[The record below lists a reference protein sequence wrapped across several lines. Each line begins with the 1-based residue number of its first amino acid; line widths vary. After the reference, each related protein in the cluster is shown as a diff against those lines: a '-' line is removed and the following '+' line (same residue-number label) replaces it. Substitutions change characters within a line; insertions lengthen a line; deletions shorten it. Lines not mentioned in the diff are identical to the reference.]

1 MYIID
6 DKIGQYAVVGGAF
19 LGGGGGGSQ
28 EKGLA
33 ALKHAL
39 KIGKIIVKDIDD
51 FNEQDIILTA
61 SAVGSPAS
69 EEGFISPEQIIEN
82 FELFQKNYGK
92 KIAGIITNENGG
104 YSTTNGWILSAAT
117 GIPLVDA
124 PCNGRAHP
132 TGVMGSMGLENIK
145 DYRSFQAASG
155 GKKGKEI
162 LTFIKG
168 DMESVSRMV
177 RQSAVE
183 AGGLVT
189 VVRNPVEAVYVKKN
203 AAPRS
208 LKQAI
213 DIGKIF
219 IESKNPESIISS
231 LEKMIGLEVI
241 AKGVVSEYELITE
254 GGFDYGFIKVQ
265 KQDKSEIKAYFWN
278 EFMSADEEKRISTF
292 PELIGCI
299 DIKTGHVLSSATIRK
314 NDEIYLY
321 KVSSNQLILGAGMKN
336 VSQFRLIE
344 KILGIEI
351 VKYVF

>member
-1 MYIID
+1 
-6 DKIGQYAVVGGAF
+6 
-19 LGGGGGGSQ
+19 
-28 EKGLA
+28 
-33 ALKHAL
+33 
-39 KIGKIIVKDIDD
+39 
-51 FNEQDIILTA
+51 
-61 SAVGSPAS
+61 
-69 EEGFISPEQIIEN
+69 
-82 FELFQKNYGK
+82 
-92 KIAGIITNENGG
+92 
-104 YSTTNGWILSAAT
+104 
-117 GIPLVDA
+117 
-124 PCNGRAHP
+124 
-132 TGVMGSMGLENIK
+132 
-145 DYRSFQAASG
+145 
-155 GKKGKEI
+155 
-162 LTFIKG
+162 
-168 DMESVSRMV
+168 
-177 RQSAVE
+177 
-183 AGGLVT
+183 
-189 VVRNPVEAVYVKKN
+189 VKKN